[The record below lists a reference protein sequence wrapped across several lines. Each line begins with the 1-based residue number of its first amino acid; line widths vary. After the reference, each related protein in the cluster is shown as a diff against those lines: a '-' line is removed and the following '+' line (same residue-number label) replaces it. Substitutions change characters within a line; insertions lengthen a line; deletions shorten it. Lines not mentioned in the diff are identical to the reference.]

1 MFDSIW
7 QRSPTWS
14 GPPQRPAL
22 REDEV
27 HLWLVPLQIAA
38 TEIDALMQ
46 ILSSD
51 ERVRA
56 TRFHFARD
64 QRRFIAARGT
74 LKRILGKYLG
84 LAPQEV
90 EFRYGPHGKPTIH
103 TQAEDGALRF
113 NLSHAHEL
121 ALVAVTHA
129 REVGVDIEHSAR
141 AVDANGIVE
150 RFFASHEQTMYESVA
165 PGERQELFLRYWTC
179 KEAFAK
185 ATGQGLSLPL
195 KQIEI
200 LLTPESPARLASTVD
215 DAPSGRRWT
224 LQELRPSDEQFGA
237 LVVEGAGDFKIEF
250 WQAP

>member
-7 QRSPTWS
+7 QRCPTWGS
-14 GPPQRPAL
+14 PPQRPAL
-22 REDEV
+22 RDDEV
-27 HLWLVPLQIAA
+27 HLWFVPLQISVAEIQSL
-38 TEIDALMQ
+38 TET
-46 ILSSD
+46 LSSD
-51 ERVRA
+51 ERMRA
-56 TRFHFARD
+56 TRFHFERD

-74 LKRILGKYLG
+74 LKRILGKYLD
-84 LAPQEV
+84 LAPEKV
-90 EFRYGPHGKPTIH
+90 EFHYGTHGKPTVH
-103 TQAEDGALRF
+103 TQAQDGALRF

-121 ALVAVTHA
+121 ALVAVTNA

-150 RFFASHEQTMYESVA
+150 RFFASHEQTMYESVP
-165 PGERQELFLRYWTC
+165 PGEKQELFLRYWTC

-200 LLTPESPARLASTVD
+200 LLTPNSPARLASTVAG
-215 DAPSGRRWT
+215 APSGRQWT
-224 LQELRPSDEQFGA
+224 LHELRPSDEQFGA
-237 LVVEGAGDFKIEF
+237 LVVEGPGDFKIKF